1 MRLSGTGPAGA
12 EDNESSRRFQD
23 PTHDSPPQ
31 GFENLLMT
39 HLGALYSTALKLTKD
54 RSRAEDLVQETSLK
68 AWLNQAQLTTP
79 RAVKGWLFKI
89 LLNTFINTYRKLNR
103 EPKIVD
109 VDLSEEMLEQVQ
121 IDSGQAVPNP
131 LDQLLSQCLEAEIQ
145 NAFEQLPT
153 EIRSVVWLFDI
164 EEFSYREIA
173 EMLHCSPGTVAS
185 RLFRGRTRLRE
196 LLHDYSKQRGMIK
209 E

>member
-1 MRLSGTGPAGA
+1 MA
-12 EDNESSRRFQD
+12 
-23 PTHDSPPQ
+23 
-31 GFENLLMT
+31 

-54 RSRAEDLVQETSLK
+54 RSQAEDLLQEASLK

-103 EPKIVD
+103 EPEIVD
-109 VDLSEEMLEQVQ
+109 VNLNEEMLEQVQ
-121 IDSGQAVPNP
+121 IDSGQTVPNP
-131 LDQLLSQCLEAEIQ
+131 LDRLLSQCLDEEIQ

-173 EMLHCSPGTVAS
+173 EMLNCSMGTVAS
-185 RLFRGRTRLRE
+185 RLFRGRTQLRE
-196 LLHDYSKQRGMIK
+196 LLYDYSKQRGMIK
-209 E
+209 G